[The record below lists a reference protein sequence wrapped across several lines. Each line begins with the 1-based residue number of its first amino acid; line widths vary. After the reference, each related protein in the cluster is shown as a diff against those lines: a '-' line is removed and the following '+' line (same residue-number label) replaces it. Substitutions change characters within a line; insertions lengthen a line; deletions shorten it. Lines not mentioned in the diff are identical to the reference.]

1 MDSQTLTIVM
11 VAVVAIVIGI
21 AAWAYLS
28 RQRHVQLKERFGPEY
43 ERTVQTAGS
52 TAEAEAILK
61 KRADR
66 VDRFK
71 LRPLTREQADAF
83 AQQWRRVQSRFVED
97 PDAAVGEADNLVTQ
111 VMTARGYPLE
121 DFDKR
126 AEDVSV
132 DHPHVV
138 ENYRT
143 ARTLI
148 ARRSRGEAGTEELR
162 QAVVNY
168 RALFDDL
175 LEVDDRHR
183 RRAS

>member
-1 MDSQTLTIVM
+1 MIVA

-28 RQRHVQLKERFGPEY
+28 RQRRVQLKERFGPEY
-43 ERTVQTAGS
+43 ERTVQAAGS
-52 TAEAEAILK
+52 PAEAEAILQ

-71 LRPLTREQADAF
+71 LRPLTREQADSF

-97 PDAAVGEADNLVTQ
+97 PDAAVGEADSLVTQ

-175 LEVDDRHR
+175 LEVEDRHR